1 MSKKMERA
9 AAFKDK
15 GAFSVEEFAE
25 WAGIG
30 RTLAFAELK
39 SGRLVARKC
48 GRRTIIPSEEAQRW
62 LQQLPGSDQ
71 AATAKL

>member
-1 MSKKMERA
+1 MSDKIERTA
-9 AAFKDK
+9 ALKDK
-15 GAFSVEEFAE
+15 GAFSVEEFVE

-30 RTLAFAELK
+30 RTLAFAEMK

-48 GRRTIIPSEEAQRW
+48 GRRTIIPAEEAQRW
-62 LQQLPGSDQ
+62 LQQLPGSGQ